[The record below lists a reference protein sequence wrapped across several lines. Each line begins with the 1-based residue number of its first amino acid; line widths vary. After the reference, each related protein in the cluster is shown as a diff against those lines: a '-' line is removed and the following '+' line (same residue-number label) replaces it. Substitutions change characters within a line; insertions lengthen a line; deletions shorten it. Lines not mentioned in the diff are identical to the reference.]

1 MKRKIWALLVGVLSV
16 VMMSSGTVFA
26 KNAEDADGDGYCDAD
41 VEIINSLIHDNVL
54 NWTKDDPESWNVSWG
69 NVPGNDESIILDAD
83 VIWGIELTGSDFA
96 TGGNIDL
103 TSLGDLY
110 SLTSLSIRAAE
121 NITELDVSGLSD
133 LHYFECRSNINLGEL
148 NIDGMTSLRTLDCQS
163 NGITSLGVSDLVN
176 LTELRCAM
184 NRLTTLDLSG
194 LNNLGTDEIDLWI
207 VMNPFESITFPNGNT
222 LTLDSTA
229 GGYISPWRINLGENT
244 VELVPFDYDGYV
256 FENWASIPDSA
267 IFTENGA
274 STILGEKDV
283 WTITMDQ
290 DISVSAVFAE
300 AGQPSYTITEGG
312 GSTWNTGSGA
322 ELIVKADG
330 NFEKF
335 EAVKIDG
342 AVVDPQYYSVRS
354 GSTIVS
360 LKPEFLNTLSAGA
373 HRLEIVF
380 EDGSASTYFE
390 IKQDTDQEKEP
401 QDTENTSKDEN
412 DADNG
417 KQDSDNRN
425 EPVSTAPKT
434 GDENHIV
441 LYIVVMILALCAVGY
456 TFAKRNKNI
465 K

>member
-256 FENWASIPDSA
+256 FESWASIPDSA

-290 DISVSAVFAE
+290 DVFVSAVFVQE
-300 AGQPSYTITEGG
+300 EQPSYTIIKGEN
-312 GSTWNTGSGA
+312 STWDPNSGA
-322 ELIVKADG
+322 GLEITADG
-330 NFEKF
+330 SFDKF

-354 GSTIVS
+354 GSTIVT
-360 LKPEFLNTLSAGA
+360 LKPELLSTLSAGS
-373 HRLEIVF
+373 HLMEIVF
-380 EDGSASTYFE
+380 RDGSASTYVE
-390 IKQDTDQEKEP
+390 VKETSDSGKEP
-401 QDTENTSKDEN
+401 EDEN
-412 DADNG
+412 QSKNENVVNNEE
-417 KQDSDNRN
+417 QDSTEKDKAVTN
-425 EPVSTAPKT
+425 VPKT